1 MSVTGY
7 LFPEVTLA
15 QAMAWNYFMQCPGAT
30 CFHAVVVEGI
40 PQFILVAKEDQ
51 EEELTDEMKTL
62 CRLLKLSS
70 RKTLVTIHASSKY
83 VEF

>member
-7 LFPEVTLA
+7 LFPEVTRA
-15 QAMAWNYFMQCPGAT
+15 QAMSWNFFMQFGDT
-30 CFHAVVVEGI
+30 CFHEVVVEGVD
-40 PQFILVAKEDQ
+40 QFILTARKDR
-51 EEELTDEMKTL
+51 EEYLMGEMIQL
-62 CRLLKLSS
+62 CILLKLSS